1 MSSMK
6 ATTTALVRDLD
17 ISYDDLTGAVE
28 THLVAA
34 GMGPDALGPVDFADL
49 LVETVQDTVHFA
61 RFWPVGAVVGRRLD
75 TVNVRSSPE
84 GYVPTPFSLLDL

>member
-1 MSSMK
+1 MRLRSGLLGMSSMR

-34 GMGPDALGPVDFADL
+34 GMGPAALGPVDFADL
-49 LVETVQDTVHFA
+49 LA
-61 RFWPVGAVVGRRLD
+61 GRCR
-75 TVNVRSSPE
+75 RP
-84 GYVPTPFSLLDL
+84 